1 MEVMTYILMAGYLQ
15 YYKPVIQSYLFV
27 TNSLKFTK
35 QCLSWFI
42 PAYKPVLTKPKS
54 ESA

>member
-15 YYKPVIQSYLFV
+15 YYKPVIQTYVFV
-27 TNSLKFTK
+27 TNSVKFTK
-35 QCLSWFI
+35 RCVSWFL
-42 PAYKPVLTKPKS
+42 PVHQSDLTKPKS